1 MIGEEAVKTSEI
13 QREILSRDSVQSSL
27 RHQFGLDLERSTIAP
42 AELGTTAMVA
52 DPYAHFADPFTDHAV
67 FARHEFLLGG
77 NTLIKTIGGYR
88 TYGAPTQIVSVP
100 IEKRTVHFET
110 RP

>member
-1 MIGEEAVKTSEI
+1 MISEEAVKTFEI

-27 RHQFGLDLERSTIAP
+27 RHQFGLDLERPTTAP

-52 DPYAHFADPFTDHAV
+52 NPYAPFADPFADHAV
-67 FARHEFLLGG
+67 FARHEFLLSR
-77 NTLIKTIGGYR
+77 NTLIKTIGDYR
-88 TYGAPTQIVSVP
+88 AYGDPTQIVSVP